1 MVAQATSGAMSA
13 TGLPDGSPL
22 VGGANVGDSGTGM
35 HLAIAVLAALVQR
48 QRTGRGQLVEVA
60 MQEAVLNVTRIKF
73 AGTLA
78 DGRPFERTG
87 NRSPSRGA
95 YAGLLRCAG
104 GRAGDALY
112 ILLQPDAPE
121 TFPAPLKV

>member
-87 NRSPSRGA
+87 NRSPSGSF
-95 YAGLLRCAG
+95 AGLLRCAG
-104 GRAGDALY
+104 GRPEDAVY
-112 ILLQPDAPE
+112 IMLQTDSPK
-121 TFPAPLKV
+121 TFVSL